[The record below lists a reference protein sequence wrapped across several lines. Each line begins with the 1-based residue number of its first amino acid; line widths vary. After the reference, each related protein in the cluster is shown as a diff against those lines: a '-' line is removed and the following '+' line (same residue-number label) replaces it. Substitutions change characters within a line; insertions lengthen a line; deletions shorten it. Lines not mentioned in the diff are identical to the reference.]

1 MKFVLL
7 VKISRFKKMTKNDL
21 QPLFDLI
28 PEIENTTQFGKM
40 GGGKDENGVFL
51 MPFWIENPVV
61 SEFRALA
68 HELLVIKDFDWQS
81 WDEGREMLNN
91 PYFDFNTV
99 DLETKRRLITLLVR
113 SDRFNEGT
121 LISAFESGVIL
132 NILKAMEY
140 IH

>member
-1 MKFVLL
+1 
-7 VKISRFKKMTKNDL
+7 MTKNDW

-40 GGGKDENGVFL
+40 GGGKEKNGVFH
-51 MPFWIENPVV
+51 MPFWIESPVV
-61 SEFRALA
+61 SEFRELA
-68 HELLVIKDFDWQS
+68 HKLLIIKNFDWQS
-81 WDEGREMLNN
+81 WEEGRKILTN
-91 PYFDFNTV
+91 PSFDFNTV

-132 NILKAMEY
+132 RILKAMR
-140 IH
+140 

>member
-1 MKFVLL
+1 MK
-7 VKISRFKKMTKNDL
+7 NHDW

-40 GGGKDENGVFL
+40 GGGKDKNGVFH
-51 MPFWIENPVV
+51 MPYWIENPVV
-61 SEFRALA
+61 SEFRKLA
-68 HELLVIKDFDWQS
+68 HKLLVIKNFDWLS
-81 WDEGREMLNN
+81 WNEGKEMLNN
-91 PYFDFNTV
+91 PSFNYNSI
-99 DLETKRRLITLLVR
+99 DLETKLRLITLLVR

-132 NILKAMEY
+132 KILKAMKY